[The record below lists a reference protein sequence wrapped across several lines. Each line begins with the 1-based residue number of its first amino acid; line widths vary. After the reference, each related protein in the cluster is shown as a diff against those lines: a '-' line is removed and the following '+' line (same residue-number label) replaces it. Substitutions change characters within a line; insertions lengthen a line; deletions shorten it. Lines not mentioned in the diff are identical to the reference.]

1 MKILQKEQEAV
12 GIRPS
17 VTVRSGTEIG
27 YRPSW
32 TSFNRKPVSLATTD
46 EVIELEAGFHFLL
59 GRNGRGKTTF
69 LKTIAGC
76 NSALSGSVEVVGQ
89 VQYVSE
95 DLKFDPEVTPSLVF
109 RSLFSSKL
117 RKLAISMSERL
128 ELPVKTAYGKLSK
141 GNRQKLLIIIAEV
154 KASEAGPQVLLMDE
168 PFSGIDFHIREEI
181 GKLWR
186 EASQEHLRIICVH
199 PDEQTLEADSV
210 MVINEGSLS
219 WSPVETYIDWNT
231 LKPTLH

>member
-1 MKILQKEQEAV
+1 MSKIQEEQTTT

-27 YRPSW
+27 YRASW
-32 TSFNRKPVSLATTD
+32 TSLNRKPVSLATT
-46 EVIELEAGFHFLL
+46 EEEIELTAGFHFLL

-76 NSALSGSVEVVGQ
+76 NSVLMGNVDVVGQ

-95 DLKFDPEVTPSLVF
+95 DLKFDPEVTSSLIF
-109 RSLFSSKL
+109 RSLFSPKL

-128 ELPVKTAYGKLSK
+128 ELPLKTAYGKLSK
-141 GNRQKLLIIIAEV
+141 GNRQKLLIVIAEV
-154 KASEAGPQVLLMDE
+154 KASEGGPQVLLMDE

-181 GKLWR
+181 GKIWR
-186 EASQEHLRIICVH
+186 ESSQQHVRIICVH